1 MAPRSDTIGEFE
13 LAILLAIAHLGD
25 DAYGVAIRK
34 EISDRIGRDVAVGAL
49 YTGLHRL
56 EQKGLISSSMS
67 EPLAQR
73 GGRPRRQVKLRPAGI
88 TALSEARSRTERMW
102 AGLNPSIWKRRG

>member
-1 MAPRSDTIGEFE
+1 MAPRSETIGEFE
-13 LAILLAIAHLGD
+13 LAILLAIAHLGEE
-25 DAYGVAIRK
+25 AYGVAIRK

-56 EQKGLISSSMS
+56 ERKGLVSSKLS

-73 GGRPRRQVKLRPAGI
+73 GGRPRRQISLRPAGL

-102 AGLNPSIWKRRG
+102 AGLKPSLWKRRG